1 MLEKSLISKI
11 IYPLTELSHL
21 TLSCL
26 FYLMPIVTFQ
36 LQSLYQGRQTSIQKC
51 INEVT
56 SKVQELRE
64 IRNKDPS
71 NETVAKQLR
80 KMQTNLRLIQNE
92 LTVEEVIRER
102 SIKVRNY
109 FMCTYNCI
117 CSNYIIIM

>member
-1 MLEKSLISKI
+1 
-11 IYPLTELSHL
+11 
-21 TLSCL
+21 
-26 FYLMPIVTFQ
+26 MPVVTFQ

-51 INEVT
+51 VHEVT

-109 FMCTYNCI
+109 FMCTYNW
-117 CSNYIIIM
+117 NMP